1 MMTDTDLNAS
11 NDIKVNDV
19 ADNKIASSAQS
30 LNLDDLGSRSM
41 QDPEAI
47 LDENS
52 NDIEEPEQW
61 WKQMTIIL
69 MLYAIHFF
77 NDSTWGN

>member
-1 MMTDTDLNAS
+1 MTDTDLNAS

-52 NDIEEPEQW
+52 NDIEEPEQ
-61 WKQMTIIL
+61 
-69 MLYAIHFF
+69 
-77 NDSTWGN
+77 